1 MANSL
6 ICTAISIAAQ
16 GAKIGVAAG
25 RVGLTLALIPAKV
38 ASNMVTTVGE
48 EGNKLLER
56 ADHSLDETSRKCG
69 L

>member
-16 GAKIGVAAG
+16 GGKIGVGAAK
-25 RVGLTLALIPAKV
+25 VGLSLALIPANV
-38 ASNMVTTVGE
+38 ATSVLKSVGE

-56 ADHSLDETSRKCG
+56 ADRSLDETSRKCG